1 MNWVTT
7 LPMYNVA
14 PAPAT
19 DWRTLLERVHDHL
32 RPWLNPRGDTLS
44 IIDSEKDL
52 QELWLR
58 DDLLLSQTC
67 GYPLVHALA
76 GRVQY
81 IATPA
86 FDIPGCEASD
96 YHSVLVTSRPGIHS
110 LEQCRGLRAAYN
122 TDDSNSGM
130 NLLRRAAAPLAG
142 KQAFFA
148 SVLKTGSHLAS
159 LRALAVDHLAD
170 VAAIDCVTFAFVRE
184 HLPEL
189 ANAVRTIGLTQHA
202 PGLPLIAS
210 KQVPAAGI
218 AALVAALAN
227 VIGEDRPLAARL
239 KLKSF
244 VRRPVEDYV
253 SILQIETGAAALGYP
268 RLA

>member
-19 DWRTLLERVHDHL
+19 DWRTFLERVRHRLH
-32 RPWLNPRGDTLS
+32 PWLASRGDTLS
-44 IIDSEKDL
+44 IIYAEMDL
-52 QELWLR
+52 QELWLS

-86 FDIPGCEASD
+86 FDIPGCKASN
-96 YHSVLVTSRPGIHS
+96 YHSILVTSQPGIQS

-130 NLLRRAAAPLAG
+130 NLFRRAVAPLAG
-142 KQAFFA
+142 KQPFFA

-159 LRALAVDHLAD
+159 LRALAVDRLAD

-184 HLPEL
+184 HLPAL
-189 ANAVRTIGLTQHA
+189 ANAVHTIGVTQPA

-210 KQVPAAGI
+210 KQVPADGI
-218 AALVAALAN
+218 AALVAALAD
-227 VIGEDRPLAARL
+227 VIGEDRALAARL

-244 VRRPVEDYV
+244 VRRPVEDYA
-253 SILQIETGAAALGYP
+253 SILQIETDAAALGYP